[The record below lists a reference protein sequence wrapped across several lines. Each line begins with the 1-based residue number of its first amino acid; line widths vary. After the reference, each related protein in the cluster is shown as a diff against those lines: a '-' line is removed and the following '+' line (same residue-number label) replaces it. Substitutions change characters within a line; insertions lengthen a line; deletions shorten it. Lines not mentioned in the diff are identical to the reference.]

1 MEESELRNTAP
12 EFDPKPCPL
21 CGRTMRRGLIQSG
34 GVLYFTDE
42 EKYWINWPLKS
53 RGDIP
58 LLGGKLFPTFPDDGA
73 TKLAQICT
81 DCEVVLFYYGKAL
94 EQIKTAGKALRAF
107 PAQLVQKS
115 LRAFFAKLTST
126 GCAVEA
132 IFFAYQV
139 LKK

>member
-1 MEESELRNTAP
+1 MEESELRNTVP

-58 LLGGKLFPTFPDDGA
+58 LLGGKLFPTFPDDDEARPDLHG
-73 TKLAQICT
+73 LRGRSLLLRQ
-81 DCEVVLFYYGKAL
+81 EVGRPAL

-107 PAQLVQKS
+107 PAQLVKKS
-115 LRAFFAKLTST
+115 LRAFFAKRTST

-132 IFFAYQV
+132 IF
-139 LKK
+139 LRIRC

>member
-1 MEESELRNTAP
+1 MEESELRNTVP

-81 DCEVVLFYYGKAL
+81 DCEIVLFSDGK
-94 EQIKTAGKALRAF
+94 KWDDR
-107 PAQLVQKS
+107 
-115 LRAFFAKLTST
+115 RWNR
-126 GCAVEA
+126 
-132 IFFAYQV
+132 
-139 LKK
+139 

>member
-1 MEESELRNTAP
+1 MSSVAAVLRRLAGQMP
-12 EFDPKPCPL
+12 ALLSAVLPMPCPL

-81 DCEVVLFYYGKAL
+81 DCEVVLFYYGK
-94 EQIKTAGKALRAF
+94 KWDDR
-107 PAQLVQKS
+107 
-115 LRAFFAKLTST
+115 RWNR
-126 GCAVEA
+126 
-132 IFFAYQV
+132 
-139 LKK
+139 

>member
-1 MEESELRNTAP
+1 MTFVAFVAAAMLLGALASQYVWGL
-12 EFDPKPCPL
+12 KPCPL

-81 DCEVVLFYYGKAL
+81 DCEVVLFYYGK
-94 EQIKTAGKALRAF
+94 KWDDR
-107 PAQLVQKS
+107 
-115 LRAFFAKLTST
+115 RWNR
-126 GCAVEA
+126 
-132 IFFAYQV
+132 
-139 LKK
+139 

>member
-1 MEESELRNTAP
+1 MEESELRNTVP
-12 EFDPKPCPL
+12 EYDPKPCPL

-81 DCEVVLFYYGKAL
+81 DCEIVLFYYGK
-94 EQIKTAGKALRAF
+94 
-107 PAQLVQKS
+107 
-115 LRAFFAKLTST
+115 
-126 GCAVEA
+126 
-132 IFFAYQV
+132 
-139 LKK
+139 

>member
-1 MEESELRNTAP
+1 MEESELRNTVP
-12 EFDPKPCPL
+12 EYDPKPCPL

-34 GVLYFTDE
+34 GVLYFTDK

-81 DCEVVLFYYGKAL
+81 DCEIVLFYYGK
-94 EQIKTAGKALRAF
+94 KWDDR
-107 PAQLVQKS
+107 
-115 LRAFFAKLTST
+115 RWNR
-126 GCAVEA
+126 
-132 IFFAYQV
+132 
-139 LKK
+139 

>member
-12 EFDPKPCPL
+12 EYDPKPCPL

-73 TKLAQICT
+73 TNVPLPGLRTRKPSCSSSLSAMRT
-81 DCEVVLFYYGKAL
+81 VVRLMPKESCSCFSDGRI
-94 EQIKTAGKALRAF
+94 EPG
-107 PAQLVQKS
+107 
-115 LRAFFAKLTST
+115 
-126 GCAVEA
+126 G
-132 IFFAYQV
+132 
-139 LKK
+139 